1 MKRENIPV
9 PEEIRIFTFRVR
21 GICFGMDMDQ
31 IAGMRSPDQINSR
44 EYRICGF
51 EEKLPFR
58 RFGTDS
64 ADAGNSP
71 MILILND
78 REKIS
83 GIYIEHPEGI
93 NVCVSIDS
101 IRPMPPLTEASD
113 KSSPIWGV
121 ALTEKRMILLTDF
134 YRLIAR
140 QDEKRSGDF

>member
-31 IAGMRSPDQINSR
+31 IAGMRRADQINPR
-44 EYRICGF
+44 EYRLCRF

-58 RFGTDS
+58 RQGIITDTV
-64 ADAGNSP
+64 DSP

-78 REKIS
+78 EEKIS
-83 GIYIEHPEGI
+83 GVYIDRPEDI
-93 NVCVSIDS
+93 NVSIPIDS
-101 IRPMPPLTEASD
+101 IRPMPDMIEACS

-121 ALTEKRMILLTDF
+121 ALTEERMILLTDF
-134 YRLIAR
+134 YRLMTR
-140 QDEKRSGDF
+140 HE